1 MPIDLNGNILSSTSI
16 TGSTFSNTVV
26 TDGLVLHLDPVN
38 KNSYDGSSTSIYD
51 ISGNNYTGTLINGV
65 TYNTNALVLN
75 GSSQYINMNTSALVP
90 AGASSYSVSVWV
102 YRNRNNGGAEEVLSQ
117 WTTANSGNSFFF
129 GFNNSNVRFS
139 DTWSNVTVSGAGTI
153 NTWMNIVGVN
163 FGGSNAHIFIN
174 GNLMA
179 VRGSALTYTGT
190 GNMIIG
196 RQGEYSGGEYFSGRI
211 GQTLIYN
218 KALNKGE
225 ILNNY
230 YSTKAKYGL

>member
-16 TGSTFSNTVV
+16 TGSTFSKSII
-26 TDGLVLHLDPVN
+26 TDGLILHIDPVN
-38 KNSYDGSSTSIYD
+38 KNSYGGSGTSISD

-75 GSSQYINMNTSALVP
+75 GSSQYIDMNTSALIP
-90 AGASSYSVSVWV
+90 AGASSYTVSIWL
-102 YRNRNNGGAEEVLSQ
+102 YRNRNNAGYEEVLSQ
-117 WTTANSGNSFFF
+117 WTNGTSSNAFFF
-129 GFNNSNVRFS
+129 GFNNSNIRFS
-139 DTWSNVTVSGAGTI
+139 DNWNNVTVSGAGTI

-196 RQGEYSGGEYFSGRI
+196 RQGTLGSEYFSGRI

-230 YSTKAKYGL
+230 YSTRANYGL

>member
-1 MPIDLNGNILSSTSI
+1 MPIDLNGNIVSSTSI
-16 TGSTFSNTVV
+16 TGSTFSNSIV

-38 KNSYDGSSTSIYD
+38 KNSYGGSGTSIYD
-51 ISGNNYTGTLINGV
+51 ISGNNYTGTLTNGV

-75 GSSQYINMNTSALVP
+75 GSSQYINMNTSSLIP
-90 AGASSYSVSVWV
+90 GGASSYSVSVWL
-102 YRNRNNGGAEEVLSQ
+102 YRNRNNAGYEEVLAQ
-117 WTTANSGNSFFF
+117 WSFANSGNSFFF

-153 NTWMNIVGVN
+153 NAWMNIVGVN
-163 FGGSNAHIFIN
+163 FGGSNAHIYIN

-196 RQGEYSGGEYFSGRI
+196 RQGELGGEYFSGRI

-230 YSTKAKYGL
+230 YSSKANYGL

>member
-1 MPIDLNGNILSSTSI
+1 MPIDLNGNIISSTSI
-16 TGSTFSNTVV
+16 TGSTFSKSII

-38 KNSYDGSSTSIYD
+38 KNSYVGSGTSIYD

-65 TYNTNALVLN
+65 TYDTNALVLN
-75 GSSQYINMNTSALVP
+75 GSSQYINMNTSALIP
-90 AGASSYSVSVWV
+90 GGATSYSVSVWL
-102 YRNRNNGGAEEVLSQ
+102 YRNRNNAGYEEVLAQ
-117 WTTANSGNSFFF
+117 WSYATSSNAFFF
-129 GFNNSNVRFS
+129 GFNSSNIRFS
-139 DTWSNVTVSGAGTI
+139 DNWNNVTVSGAETI
-153 NTWMNIVGVN
+153 NAWMNIVGVN
-163 FGGSNAHIFIN
+163 FGGSNAHIYIN

-196 RQGEYSGGEYFSGRI
+196 RQGELGGEYFSGKI
-211 GQTLIYN
+211 GQILIYN

-230 YSTKAKYGL
+230 YSSKANYGL

>member
-1 MPIDLNGNILSSTSI
+1 MPLDLNGNIITSSSVSSGYFTNSI
-16 TGSTFSNTVV
+16 ITN
-26 TDGLVLHLDPVN
+26 GLVLNIDPLN

-90 AGASSYSVSVWV
+90 AGASSYSVSIWL
-102 YRNRNNGGAEEVLSQ
+102 YRNRNNVGYEEVLSQ
-117 WTTANSGNSFFF
+117 WVSENSGNSFFF
-129 GFNNSNVRFS
+129 GFDNSNMRFS
-139 DTWSNVTVSGAGTI
+139 DNWNPVTVSGAGTI
-153 NTWMNIVGVN
+153 NTWMNVVGVN

-179 VRGSALTYTGT
+179 VKGSALTYTGT

-196 RQGEYSGGEYFSGRI
+196 RQGTLGSEYFSGRI
-211 GQTLIYN
+211 GQILIYN

-225 ILNNY
+225 IASNY
-230 YSTKAKYGL
+230 YATKAKYGL

>member
-16 TGSTFSNTVV
+16 TGSIFSKSIV
-26 TDGLVLHLDPVN
+26 TDGLVLHIDPVN
-38 KNSYDGSSTSIYD
+38 KNSYSGSGASIYD
-51 ISGNNYTGTLINGV
+51 ISGNSYTGTLTNGV

-75 GSSQYINMNTSALVP
+75 GSSQYIDMNTSALIP
-90 AGASSYSVSVWV
+90 AGASSYTVSIWL
-102 YRNRNNGGAEEVLSQ
+102 YRNRNNVGYEEVLAQ
-117 WTTANSGNSFFF
+117 WTSGNSGNSFFF
-129 GFNNSNVRFS
+129 GFDNSNMRFS
-139 DTWSNVTVSGAGTI
+139 DNWNPITVSGAGTI

-163 FGGSNAHIFIN
+163 FGGSNAHIYIN

-196 RQGEYSGGEYFSGRI
+196 RQGTLGSEYFSGRI

-225 ILNNY
+225 ILSNY
-230 YSTKAKYGL
+230 YSTKANYGL

>member
-1 MPIDLNGNILSSTSI
+1 MPIDLNGNILSPTSI
-16 TGSTFSNTVV
+16 TGSTFSKSII

-38 KNSYDGSSTSIYD
+38 KNSYSGSGTSISD

-65 TYNTNALVLN
+65 TFNTNALVLN
-75 GSSQYINMNTSALVP
+75 GSSQYIDMNTSALIP
-90 AGASSYSVSVWV
+90 AGASSYTVSIWL
-102 YRNRNNGGAEEVLSQ
+102 YRNRNNVGYEEVLAQ
-117 WTTANSGNSFFF
+117 WTSGNSGNSFFF
-129 GFNNSNVRFS
+129 GFDNSNVRFS
-139 DTWSNVTVSGAGTI
+139 DNWNPVTVSGAGTI

-163 FGGSNAHIFIN
+163 FGGSNAHIYIN

-196 RQGEYSGGEYFSGRI
+196 RQGTLGSEYFSGRI

-230 YSTKAKYGL
+230 YSSKANYGL

>member
-16 TGSTFSNTVV
+16 TGSTFSKSII

-38 KNSYDGSSTSIYD
+38 KNSYVGSGANIYD
-51 ISGNNYTGTLINGV
+51 IAGSNYTGSLTNSP
-65 TYNTNALVLN
+65 TYSTGSLTLN
-75 GSSQYINMNTSALVP
+75 GSSQYIDMNTSALIP
-90 AGASSYSVSVWV
+90 AGASSYTVSVWL
-102 YRNRNNGGAEEVLSQ
+102 YRNRNNAGYEEVLSQ
-117 WTTANSGNSFFF
+117 WTNGTSSNAFFF
-129 GFNNSNVRFS
+129 GFNNSNIRFS
-139 DTWSNVTVSGAGTI
+139 DNWNNVTVSGAGTI

-163 FGGSNAHIFIN
+163 FGGSNAHIYIN

-196 RQGEYSGGEYFSGRI
+196 RQGELGGEYFSGKI
-211 GQTLIYN
+211 GQILIYN

-230 YSTKAKYGL
+230 YSSKANYGL

>member
-1 MPIDLNGNILSSTSI
+1 MPIDLNGNILSSTSV
-16 TGSTFSNTVV
+16 TGSTFSKSIT

-38 KNSYDGSSTSIYD
+38 KNSYGGSGTSISD
-51 ISGNNYTGTLINGV
+51 ISVNNYTGTLINGV

-75 GSSQYINMNTSALVP
+75 GSSQYIDMNTSALIP
-90 AGASSYSVSVWV
+90 AGASSYSVSVWL
-102 YRNRNNGGAEEVLSQ
+102 YRNRNNGGLEEVLSQ
-117 WTTANSGNSFFF
+117 WTSGNSGNSFFF

-139 DTWSNVTVSGAGTI
+139 DTWNNVTVSGAGTI

-196 RQGEYSGGEYFSGRI
+196 RQGTLGSEYFSGRI

-230 YSTKAKYGL
+230 YSTKDKYGL

>member
-1 MPIDLNGNILSSTSI
+1 LQ
-16 TGSTFSNTVV
+16 
-26 TDGLVLHLDPVN
+26 
-38 KNSYDGSSTSIYD
+38 KNFRLYAFW
-51 ISGNNYTGTLINGV
+51 L
-65 TYNTNALVLN
+65 
-75 GSSQYINMNTSALVP
+75 
-90 AGASSYSVSVWV
+90 
-102 YRNRNNGGAEEVLSQ
+102 YRNRNNAGYEEVLSQ
-117 WTTANSGNSFFF
+117 WTNGTSSNAFFF
-129 GFNNSNVRFS
+129 GFNNSNIRFS
-139 DTWSNVTVSGAGTI
+139 DNWNNVTVSGAGTI

-196 RQGEYSGGEYFSGRI
+196 RQGTLGSEYFSGRI

-230 YSTKAKYGL
+230 YSTRANYGL

>member
-16 TGSTFSNTVV
+16 TGSTFSNSIV

-38 KNSYDGSSTSIYD
+38 KNSYVGSGTSISD
-51 ISGNNYTGTLINGV
+51 ISGNNYTGTLTNGV

-75 GSSQYINMNTSALVP
+75 GSSQYINMNTSALIP
-90 AGASSYSVSVWV
+90 GGASSYSVSVWL
-102 YRNRNNGGAEEVLSQ
+102 YRNRNNAGYEEVLAQ
-117 WTTANSGNSFFF
+117 WSFANSGNSFFF

-139 DTWSNVTVSGAGTI
+139 DNWSDVTVSGAGTI
-153 NTWMNIVGVN
+153 NAWMNIVGVN
-163 FGGSNAHIFIN
+163 FGGSNAHIYIN

-196 RQGEYSGGEYFSGRI
+196 RQGELGGEYFSGRI

-225 ILNNY
+225 ILSNY
-230 YSTKAKYGL
+230 YSTKAKYV

>member
-16 TGSTFSNTVV
+16 TGSTFSNTIVS
-26 TDGLVLHLDPVN
+26 DGLVLHLDPVN
-38 KNSYDGSSTSIYD
+38 KNSYGGSGTSISD
-51 ISGNNYTGTLINGV
+51 ISGNNYTGTLTNGV

-75 GSSQYINMNTSALVP
+75 GSSQYIDMNTSALIP
-90 AGASSYSVSVWV
+90 AGASSYSVSVWL
-102 YRNRNNGGAEEVLSQ
+102 YRTRNSAGYEEVLSQ
-117 WTTANSGNSFFF
+117 WTSGNSGNSFFF

-153 NTWMNIVGVN
+153 NAWMNIVGVN
-163 FGGSNAHIFIN
+163 FGGSNAHIYIN

-190 GNMIIG
+190 ANMIIG
-196 RQGEYSGGEYFSGRI
+196 RQGTLGSEYFSGRI

-230 YSTKAKYGL
+230 HSSKSQYGL

>member
-16 TGSTFSNTVV
+16 TGSTFSNTIV

-38 KNSYDGSSTSIYD
+38 KNSYGGSGTSISD
-51 ISGNNYTGTLINGV
+51 ISGNNYTGTLTNGV

-75 GSSQYINMNTSALVP
+75 GSSQYIDMNTSALIP
-90 AGASSYSVSVWV
+90 AGASSYSVSIWL
-102 YRNRNNGGAEEVLSQ
+102 YRNRNSAGYEEVLSQ
-117 WTTANSGNSFFF
+117 WTSGNGGNSFFF

-163 FGGSNAHIFIN
+163 FGGSNAHIYIN

-190 GNMIIG
+190 ANMIIG
-196 RQGEYSGGEYFSGRI
+196 RQGTLGSEYFSGRI

-230 YSTKAKYGL
+230 YSSKSNYGL

>member
-16 TGSTFSNTVV
+16 TGSTFSKSII

-38 KNSYDGSSTSIYD
+38 KNSYSGSGTSISD
-51 ISGNNYTGTLINGV
+51 ISGNNYTGTLTNGV
-65 TYNTNALVLN
+65 TYDTNALLLN
-75 GSSQYINMNTSALVP
+75 GSSQYINMNTSALIP
-90 AGASSYSVSVWV
+90 GGATSYSVSVWL
-102 YRNRNNGGAEEVLSQ
+102 YRNRNNAGYEEVLAQ
-117 WTTANSGNSFFF
+117 WSYANSGNSFFF

-139 DTWSNVTVSGAGTI
+139 DTWNNVTVSGAGTI
-153 NTWMNIVGVN
+153 NAWMNIVGVN
-163 FGGSNAHIFIN
+163 FGGSNAHIYIN

-196 RQGEYSGGEYFSGRI
+196 RQGELGGEYFSGRI

-230 YSTKAKYGL
+230 YSSKANYGL